1 MGREFYKMVCGKF
14 VSISNVYL
22 NLKLNFCLR
31 PPNHTMPWVR
41 IVSAIVAIFLAL
53 AMIVVGGW
61 YFTLGIGAIVFL
73 GQKEYFQLVR
83 AKGIAPAAKTTLV
96 VSQLLLITATVL
108 PSLTDAMFPLTGA
121 LICFYLLFQPKL
133 ASIADI
139 STSILGLF
147 YGGYLPSYWVRL
159 RVGLA
164 QAASPDRLDLNKLPL
179 MGYWPD
185 SWTEPRLFPL
195 ALTVTFLA
203 FGCIWAADIG
213 AYIMGKWLGK
223 TSLSSISPKKTVE
236 GALFGIGGSVIVAA
250 LGAWYLDWPYW
261 LVTGS
266 LLGTLIG
273 IVSLLGDLTES
284 LMKRDAGVKDS
295 GQLIPGHGGILDRTD
310 SYVFTAPLVYYFV
323 ALLLPLLSD
332 FKQHWVN

>member
-1 MGREFYKMVCGKF
+1 
-14 VSISNVYL
+14 
-22 NLKLNFCLR
+22 
-31 PPNHTMPWVR
+31 MPWTR
-41 IVSAIVAIFLAL
+41 IVSTIVALALAL
-53 AMIVVGGW
+53 AMLIVGGW
-61 YFTLGIGAIVFL
+61 YFTLGFCVIVFL
-73 GQKEYFQLVR
+73 GQLEYFQLVR

-96 VSQLLLITATVL
+96 LSQVLLITSAL
-108 PSLTDAMFPLTGA
+108 ASSLTDALFPLTGA

-133 ASIADI
+133 ATIADI

-159 RVGLA
+159 RVGFTHPVPTIDI
-164 QAASPDRLDLNKLPL
+164 ASSNLHL
-179 MGYWPD
+179 MGYWPE
-185 SWTEPRLFPL
+185 SWTHPKLFPP

-223 TSLSSISPKKTVE
+223 TRLSDISPKKTVE
-236 GALFGIGGSVIVAA
+236 GAFFGILGSVIVAEI
-250 LGAWYLDWPYW
+250 GAWYLEWPYW
-261 LVTGS
+261 YLTGM
-266 LLGTLIG
+266 LLGVLIG

-284 LMKRDAGVKDS
+284 MMKRDAGVKDS

-323 ALLLPLLSD
+323 TLFLPLL
-332 FKQHWVN
+332 Q